1 MEKFPKG
8 MSFRLFKR
16 SWRSTRRV
24 CGGLKYTLRPAAAFS
39 PEKRTAVHRQLQR
52 IASPVA
58 ACCIR
63 HRSALHFNRQI
74 IAQNVLP

>member
-1 MEKFPKG
+1 MEKFLKG
-8 MSFRLFKR
+8 IPFGLFKR
-16 SWRSTRRV
+16 SWQSARRV

-39 PEKRTAVHRQLQR
+39 PEKRMAVHCQSQR

-63 HRSALHFNRQI
+63 HRSALHFNGQI
-74 IAQNVLP
+74 IVQNVLP